1 MTDVLTPEQRR
12 CNMSA
17 IKGRDTKP
25 EIIVRRLV
33 HGMGFRYRLNLK
45 DLPGKPDLVFTR
57 LKKIIFVHGC
67 FWHMHRCRYGRV
79 VPATNAEFWR
89 NKREGNV
96 ERDKRKQK
104 ELRSLGWEILVVWEC
119 QTILEKRKWL
129 VERINSS
136 LSS

>member
-1 MTDVLTPEQRR
+1 
-12 CNMSA
+12 MSA